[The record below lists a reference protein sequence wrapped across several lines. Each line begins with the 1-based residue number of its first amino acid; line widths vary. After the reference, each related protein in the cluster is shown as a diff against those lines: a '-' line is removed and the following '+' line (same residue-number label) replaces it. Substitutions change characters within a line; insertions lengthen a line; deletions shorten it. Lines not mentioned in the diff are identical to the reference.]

1 MRKIIGFK
9 LVLRIHETKR
19 RAKKAKLDLA
29 AAGFDDLPLQKL
41 LDEATAAVSPRV
53 LFETFKHP
61 DPDQPMLSPIPG
73 LAYSLVLAS
82 LGEGLTALAPLDS
95 NEGRRCLLRLV
106 EEMALEETIRF
117 ATTLLEDEALKDV
130 CELSPITPLSGEAL
144 PVVLRK
150 LEGVKIGV
158 SLGESGALVPS
169 ASSAVSLSWLS
180 KSKAKGKK

>member
-29 AAGFDDLPLQKL
+29 AAGFDDLALQKL

-61 DPDQPMLSPIPG
+61 DPDQPLLSPIPG

-82 LGEGLTALAPLDS
+82 LGDGLTALAP
-95 NEGRRCLLRLV
+95 EGAEEPRLRLLKII
-106 EEMALEETIRF
+106 EETALEETVRF
-117 ATTLLEDEALKDV
+117 ATTLLQDEAEKDV
-130 CELSPITPLSGEAL
+130 CELSPISPLAGEAL
-144 PVVLRK
+144 SAVLRK
-150 LEGVKIGV
+150 LSGVKIGV
-158 SLGESGALVPS
+158 GLGEGGLVPG

-180 KSKAKGKK
+180 KSKAKGKR